1 MPSKPNFTGA
11 RMSGG
16 RVVVRGQTDPEPE
29 GDIVGIRV
37 VLSQGG
43 QTVDGDV
50 RSAGANWEV
59 ELPADGFSAGHAT
72 AFGVETRR
80 ENSTTITWSQGVEI
94 TD

>member
-1 MPSKPNFTGA
+1 
-11 RMSGG
+11 MSGG

-29 GDIVGIRV
+29 GDVLGIRV

-43 QTVDGDV
+43 QSATGDV
-50 RSAGANWEV
+50 RIPGLNWEV
-59 ELPADGFSAGHAT
+59 ELPDDGFSAGAAT

-80 ENSTTITWSQGVEI
+80 ENSTTTTWAQGVEI